1 MRSPRPTAVASST
14 ASSPFRRHRPRRHR
28 LWPRLRPLRLPRPQP
43 PIPGR
48 LRASTTP
55 RTRDRWPP
63 PRRRP
68 VRPTRSRPP
77 RPLRPLR
84 PPGAA
89 SSPGTSRR
97 TRAALCYGW
106 KARSSGR
113 APRRHDRSRRPP
125 ETSAPMKN
133 LNIAAMMKQAQAMQA
148 RMQEVQDE
156 VAQQSVEASAGGGM
170 VTVTANGKGEV
181 QSVKIDP
188 KLLEDGDVEMLE
200 DLVLAAVNE
209 AHRRADEMMKSAL
222 SRIAGPLGGGL
233 PF

>member
-1 MRSPRPTAVASST
+1 
-14 ASSPFRRHRPRRHR
+14 
-28 LWPRLRPLRLPRPQP
+28 
-43 PIPGR
+43 
-48 LRASTTP
+48 
-55 RTRDRWPP
+55 
-63 PRRRP
+63 
-68 VRPTRSRPP
+68 
-77 RPLRPLR
+77 
-84 PPGAA
+84 
-89 SSPGTSRR
+89 
-97 TRAALCYGW
+97 
-106 KARSSGR
+106 
-113 APRRHDRSRRPP
+113 
-125 ETSAPMKN
+125 MKN
-133 LNIAAMMKQAQAMQA
+133 LNLAAMMKQAQAMQT

-188 KLLEDGDVEMLE
+188 SLLKDGDVEMLE

>member
-1 MRSPRPTAVASST
+1 
-14 ASSPFRRHRPRRHR
+14 
-28 LWPRLRPLRLPRPQP
+28 
-43 PIPGR
+43 
-48 LRASTTP
+48 
-55 RTRDRWPP
+55 
-63 PRRRP
+63 
-68 VRPTRSRPP
+68 
-77 RPLRPLR
+77 
-84 PPGAA
+84 
-89 SSPGTSRR
+89 
-97 TRAALCYGW
+97 
-106 KARSSGR
+106 
-113 APRRHDRSRRPP
+113 
-125 ETSAPMKN
+125 MKN

>member
-1 MRSPRPTAVASST
+1 
-14 ASSPFRRHRPRRHR
+14 
-28 LWPRLRPLRLPRPQP
+28 
-43 PIPGR
+43 
-48 LRASTTP
+48 
-55 RTRDRWPP
+55 
-63 PRRRP
+63 
-68 VRPTRSRPP
+68 
-77 RPLRPLR
+77 
-84 PPGAA
+84 
-89 SSPGTSRR
+89 
-97 TRAALCYGW
+97 
-106 KARSSGR
+106 
-113 APRRHDRSRRPP
+113 
-125 ETSAPMKN
+125 MKN

-209 AHRRADEMMKSAL
+209 AHRRADEMMKSAR